1 MLLYCVC
8 FVLLFRIW
16 AIFFQVQVP
25 EVFFA
30 LRVGGGGG
38 GGAGVFL
45 ESLIHGGLIFGL
57 HNK

>member
-38 GGAGVFL
+38 
-45 ESLIHGGLIFGL
+45 IFGVSYTWEAYFRTTQ
-57 HNK
+57 